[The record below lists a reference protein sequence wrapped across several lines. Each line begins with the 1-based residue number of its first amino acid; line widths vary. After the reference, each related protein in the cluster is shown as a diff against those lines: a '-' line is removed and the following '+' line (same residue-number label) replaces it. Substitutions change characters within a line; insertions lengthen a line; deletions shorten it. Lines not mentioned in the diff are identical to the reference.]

1 MLRRSAA
8 AVFSVVL
15 VSCALASP
23 SEAAQPNRVVP
34 SNGKWAGLSE
44 VTSCDTITSSEITD
58 TSGPDDLACAL
69 PVSGTTEAVDFR
81 IASRRITSLAFDVI
95 IQCHASDADHWT
107 ATTMRFT
114 SSSGWGYTVLG
125 GARTTA
131 IPASGLLRM
140 QFPVEETFE
149 YPAGTVRATFDFRGQ
164 AAKVALFYEGTYSE
178 PGFSNRCVS
187 QSNTPSVIPVR
198 KRI

>member
-1 MLRRSAA
+1 MPRRCA
-8 AVFSVVL
+8 AVVLSVL
-15 VSCALASP
+15 LASFVLTGP
-23 SEAAQPNRVVP
+23 SQAAQPDRVAP

-44 VTSCDTITSSEITD
+44 VTSCDTVTSSEITES
-58 TSGPDDLACAL
+58 SGPDDLECAL
-69 PVSGTTEAVDFR
+69 PVTGTTEAVDFR
-81 IASRRITSLAFDVI
+81 IASRRITSLAFDVV

-140 QFPVEETFE
+140 QFPVEETFG

-164 AAKVALFYEGTYSE
+164 GAKVALFYEGTYSE

-198 KRI
+198 KRV

>member
-1 MLRRSAA
+1 M
-8 AVFSVVL
+8 V
-15 VSCALASP
+15 LASFVLTGP
-23 SEAAQPNRVVP
+23 SQAAQPDRVVP
-34 SNGKWAGLSE
+34 SNGQWAGLSE
-44 VTSCDTITSSEITD
+44 VTSCDTVTSSEITES
-58 TSGPDDLACAL
+58 SGPDDLECAL
-69 PVSGTTEAVDFR
+69 PVTGTTEAVDFR
-81 IASRRITSLAFDVI
+81 IASRRITSLAFDVV

-107 ATTMRFT
+107 ATTERFT

-131 IPASGLLRM
+131 IPASGLIRM

-164 AAKVALFYEGTYSE
+164 AAKVTLFYQGTYSE
-178 PGFSNRCVS
+178 SGFSNRCVS

-198 KRI
+198 ARI

>member
-81 IASRRITSLAFDVI
+81 IASRHIPSLAFDVI

-107 ATTMRFT
+107 A
-114 SSSGWGYTVLG
+114 
-125 GARTTA
+125 

-140 QFPVEETFE
+140 QFPVEETFG

-178 PGFSNRCVS
+178 RGFSNRCVS
-187 QSNTPSVIPVR
+187 QSNTPSVMPVR